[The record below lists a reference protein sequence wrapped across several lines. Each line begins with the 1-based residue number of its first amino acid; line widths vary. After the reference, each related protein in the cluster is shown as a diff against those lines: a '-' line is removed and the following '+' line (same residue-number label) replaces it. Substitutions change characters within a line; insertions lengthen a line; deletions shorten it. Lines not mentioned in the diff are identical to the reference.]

1 VPSLSPEQRRSRAVT
16 AQQLLDNE
24 VLQSAF
30 YALTADLLRQ
40 IDQVKLDDK
49 DGHTRLV
56 MALQMSKAIERQ
68 LWLLVQDGHEAVQ
81 QINLRGKRID

>member
-1 VPSLSPEQRRSRAVT
+1 MTPEQRSHRARA

-30 YALTADLLRQ
+30 YALKADLLSQ
-40 IDQVKLDDK
+40 IDQVKLDDR
-49 DGHTRLV
+49 DGHQRLV
-56 MALQMSKAIERQ
+56 LAVQMTKAVERQ
-68 LWLLVQDGHEAVQ
+68 LWLLVQDGHVATQ